1 MVTSYGRSHNVR
13 DALDMWEQGRSGST
27 GKDIR
32 MSRKRMVATAAM
44 LAGALALTACGGGE
58 STSSGG
64 GGGGGGETLK
74 IGFMGDLTGENSGIV
89 IPPRDGA
96 KLAIDEYNATNPATK
111 LELVEYDSQGSA
123 DQAVPLITQAIQ
135 QDKIV
140 GLVGPA
146 FSGESKA
153 VGPILE
159 QGKITSVSPSATNP
173 GLAQNGWKY
182 WHRVVAND
190 ADQGP
195 GIVDFLVRAKSPK
208 KAFVISDDQEYS
220 VGLADASF
228 GAFEAAGVQVERDQF
243 AQGASD
249 YSSTVSKV
257 TAFQPDVIVYGGY
270 YAQAGRLLKQLRD
283 GGVTAT
289 FASGDGSLDP
299 QIIQGAGAPAAEG
312 AVLAC
317 PCNIPFGATEGAL
330 KEFTDKY
337 TAAIGT
343 EPAIYSTEGYDSATL
358 FIDAIKGGATT
369 PEAINAYVS
378 GATLDGVSKKI
389 TFKEN
394 GEPDTNSIFIYQVKD
409 GALSLL
415 GPSTEATLT

>member
-1 MVTSYGRSHNVR
+1 
-13 DALDMWEQGRSGST
+13 
-27 GKDIR
+27 
-32 MSRKRMVATAAM
+32 MSRKRMVVTAAM
-44 LAGALALTACGGGE
+44 LAGALVLSACGGGD
-58 STSSGG
+58 SSSGG
-64 GGGGGGETLK
+64 SGGAEPLK
-74 IGFMGDLTGENSGIV
+74 IGFMGDLTGENAGIV

-96 KLAIDEYNATNPATK
+96 KLAVDEYNATNPPQRI
-111 LELVEYDSQGSA
+111 ELVELDSQGSA
-123 DQAVPLITQAIQ
+123 DQAVPLITQAIA
-135 QDKIV
+135 DGIV

-159 QGKITSVSPSATNP
+159 QGKIPSVSASATNP
-173 GLAQNGWKY
+173 GLAQNGWQY

-195 GIVDFLVRAKSPK
+195 GIVEFLVRAKAPT
-208 KAFVISDDQEYS
+208 KAYVISDDQEYS
-220 VGLADASF
+220 VGLADATF
-228 GAFEAAGVQVERDQF
+228 AAFQAKGVQVERDQF
-243 AQGASD
+243 AQAASD
-249 YSSTVSKV
+249 FSSTVAKV
-257 TAFQPDVIVYGGY
+257 GAFQPDVVVYGGY

-283 GGVTAT
+283 GGITAT

-299 QIIQGAGAPAAEG
+299 QIVAGAGAPAAEG

-330 KEFTDKY
+330 KDFTDRYK
-337 TAAIGT
+337 AATGR
-343 EPAIYSTEGYDSATL
+343 EPAIYSTEGYDAATL
-358 FIDAIKGGATT
+358 FINAIKAGNTT
-369 PEAINAYVS
+369 PEAINTFIS

-389 TFKEN
+389 AFKPN

-415 GPSTEATLT
+415 GPSTEATLG

>member
-1 MVTSYGRSHNVR
+1 
-13 DALDMWEQGRSGST
+13 
-27 GKDIR
+27 
-32 MSRKRMVATAAM
+32 MSRKRTAAIAAA
-44 LAGALALTACGGGE
+44 LAGALVLAGCGGSSE
-58 STSSGG
+58 SGG
-64 GGGGGGETLK
+64 GAAGGQTLK

-89 IPPRDGA
+89 IPPFNGA
-96 KLAIDEYNATNPATK
+96 KMAVDEYNATNPPVK
-111 LELVEYDSQGSA
+111 VELVRYDSQGSA
-123 DQAVPLITQAIQ
+123 DQAVPLIQQAIQ

-140 GLVGPA
+140 GLIGPA

-159 QGKITSVSPSATNP
+159 QAKIPSVSPSATNP
-173 GLAQNGWKY
+173 DLAKNGWKY

-195 GIVDFLVRAKSPK
+195 GIVDFLVRAKSPA

-228 GAFEAAGVQVERDQF
+228 AAFQGKGVQVERDQF

-257 TAFQPDVIVYGGY
+257 AAFQPDVIVYGGY

-299 QIIQGAGAPAAEG
+299 QIIAGAGAPAAEG

-317 PCNIPFGATEGAL
+317 PCNIPYGATEGPLADFS
-330 KEFTDKY
+330 KRYK
-337 TAAIGT
+337 AATGND
-343 EPAIYSTEGYDSATL
+343 PAIYSTEGYDSATL
-358 FIDAIKGGATT
+358 FLNAIKGGATT
-369 PEAINAYVS
+369 TDAINTALS

-389 TFKEN
+389 AFKDN
-394 GEPDTNSIFIYQVKD
+394 GEPDVNSIFIYQVKN
-409 GALSLL
+409 GALTLL
-415 GPSTEATLT
+415 GQSTEAKLG